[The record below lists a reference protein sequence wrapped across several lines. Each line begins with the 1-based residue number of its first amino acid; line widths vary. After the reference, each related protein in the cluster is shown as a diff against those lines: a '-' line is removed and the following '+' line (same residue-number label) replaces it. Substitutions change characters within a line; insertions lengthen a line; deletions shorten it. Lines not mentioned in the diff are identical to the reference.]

1 MKTESRW
8 LVLLVA
14 ISLLL
19 LLPVYTNAQEATGK
33 IVGTVTDPSGALIPG
48 AKVVVTDLT
57 TKVSRDAVTDGDGD
71 FQVLSLPIG
80 TYQVTVEREGFK
92 KAVGEEQKLLIN
104 QSLRFDFSLE
114 VGSASETVTVAAQSG
129 GVETINPTLGQSVT
143 SRPIVNL
150 PLNGRNVLQLALLQ
164 PGVTETNP
172 GNTGAGGFSI
182 AGSRNDSI
190 TFLLDGGVNNNL
202 LNNGVVFNPNPDTVA
217 EFRIL
222 TSNYTAEYG
231 RNGGGIISVVTKSGS
246 NDFHGS
252 VFDYVRNDR
261 FNANSFF
268 NNRSGTPREVLKRNQ
283 FGFTLGGP
291 IILPRFGEGG
301 ASTYNGRDKA
311 FFFVGYQGQRQV
323 QNLTSTPTTTFSPA
337 ELRGDFSNSASRA
350 DVAAYLLANPFF
362 QSNAALAAQGIIDPA
377 RIDPVAQNYIRAG
390 LIPTSTA
397 PGGTFVTQGSA
408 KNDNDE
414 LTLKF
419 DFNVRSADRFS
430 VTLGASRNPTLAP
443 FSNNNVPGFP
453 VTTSFD
459 RRFANLA
466 YTTVFSPT
474 TLNDFRFTA
483 QRSGQL
489 QGVPAADRPKPADL
503 GIPGIISDA
512 PNGPPILFFG
522 SGLTVGFTFNGP
534 ANLINNTFNF
544 TDTFSMVRGKHNLK
558 FGGNYSAYQNNTQ
571 YAFFVNGAFD
581 FTGLYAT
588 GDGFADFLLGAPDDY
603 LQFGDAPSDI
613 RSKSI
618 YGFAQDEWRV
628 RPNLTLTL
636 GVRYEYNQPKYD
648 KQGRSFSIIPGQ
660 RSTRFPNSPIG
671 LVYPG
676 DLGAP
681 KGSNHSDFNDF
692 APRVGFAWDP
702 FKDGKT
708 SVRGGFGVF
717 YDILKGEDNLQF
729 NGQAPFF
736 GFTFIDYESAVGDG
750 PGAGGFGIFAH
761 PFESVGANNPFPSRP
776 PARDVNFNDTFG
788 PAGDSGVF
796 FVDPNIRSPYS
807 YQYNLSIQR
816 ELVRNLIAEA
826 SYVGSTSR
834 GLTALVDANPFIL
847 GTSNRVLNTT
857 PGNNSGSFS
866 YVNQF
871 RNAADARYDSMQL
884 SLQRPVAETGFLGRT
899 YFTASYTW
907 SHSIDDASGFRNRNS
922 KVPAYNYSQ
931 FRADSDYDVRQRFS
945 FSGGWDLPFE
955 RMLPSL
961 PERLTQGFSIYPIVT
976 YRTGFPL
983 DVFATSVIGGD
994 SRTAA
999 GPSGAGDR
1007 GLTRAN
1013 LTGSGQITYFDPRQE
1028 QRLTNSSGIART
1040 GNFYFNPGLFTTTG
1054 FPSSAQAI
1062 ANPALRTYGTVPRN
1076 SLRGPSRTNFDLAMS
1091 KITPLIGERLSLE
1104 LRAEAF
1110 NVFNTAQFSDPVT
1123 NISSPNFGRITG
1135 TAAPRIMQ
1143 FAAKFIF

>member
-1 MKTESRW
+1 MKIESRW

-19 LLPVYTNAQEATGK
+19 MLPVYTNAQEATGK

-57 TKVSRDAVTDGDGD
+57 TKVSRDAVTDEDGN

-92 KAVGEEQKLLIN
+92 KAIGEEQKLLIN

-182 AGSRNDSI
+182 AGSRNDSV

-268 NNRSGTPREVLKRNQ
+268 NNRDGIAREVLKRNQ
-283 FGFTLGGP
+283 FGFTFGGP

-323 QNLTSTPTTTFSPA
+323 QNLTSPTTTTFSPA

-350 DVAAYLLANPFF
+350 DVAAFLQANPFF

-397 PGGTFVTQGSA
+397 PGGRLVSQGSA

-419 DFNVRSADRFS
+419 DFNVRSADRFA
-430 VTLGASRNPTLAP
+430 VTLGASRNPTLSP
-443 FSNNNVPGFP
+443 FSGVNAPGFP

-459 RRFANLA
+459 RKYANLA
-466 YTTVFSPT
+466 YTMIFSPT

-489 QGVPAADRPKPADL
+489 QNDPAADLPTATQL
-503 GIPGIISDA
+503 GIPGIRSDA
-512 PNGPPILFFG
+512 PNGPPNLSFG
-522 SGLTVGFTFNGP
+522 SGLNIGFNINGP

-544 TDTFSMVRGKHNLK
+544 TDTFSMVRGKHTLK
-558 FGGNYSAYQNNTQ
+558 FGGNYSAYQNNTA
-571 YAFFVNGAFD
+571 YAFFVNGQYYF
-581 FTGLYAT
+581 FGSYAT
-588 GDGFADFLLGAPDDY
+588 GDGFADFLLGAPDFY

-613 RSKSI
+613 RSKSV

-648 KQGRSFSIIPGQ
+648 TQGRSFSLNPGQ
-660 RSTRFPNSPIG
+660 RSTRFPNAPVG
-671 LVYPG
+671 LAFPG
-676 DLGAP
+676 DAGAP
-681 KGSNHSDFNDF
+681 RGSNHSDFNDF
-692 APRVGFAWDP
+692 APRIGFAYDP

-708 SVRGGFGVF
+708 SIRGGFGVF

-729 NGQAPFF
+729 NGQPPFF
-736 GFTFIDYESAVGDG
+736 GFADLDFEDATANRDPNSGFNLLSNPFVT
-750 PGAGGFGIFAH
+750 GGF
-761 PFESVGANNPFPSRP
+761 PNPFPSRP
-776 PARDVNFNDTFG
+776 PASNIDITGTFG
-788 PAGDSGVF
+788 PFAGGGVF
-796 FVDPNIRSPYS
+796 FVDPNIRTPYN

-816 ELVRNLIAEA
+816 ELMRNLVAEA

-847 GTSNRVLNTT
+847 GTSNRVLNTA
-857 PGNNSGSFS
+857 PGNTGSSFS
-866 YVNQF
+866 YVNEF

-884 SLQRPVAETGFLGRT
+884 SLQRAVAETGFLGKT

-945 FSGGWDLPFE
+945 FSGGWDVPFE
-955 RMLPSL
+955 RLLPSL
-961 PERLTQGFSIYPIVT
+961 PERLTKGFSIYPIVT

-983 DVFATSVIGGD
+983 DVFAGSAFTD

-1013 LTGSGQITYFDPRQE
+1013 FTGNGQITYFDPRQV
-1028 QRLTNSSGIART
+1028 QSLTNSSGITRS

-1054 FPSSAQAI
+1054 FPTSAEAI

-1123 NISSPNFGRITG
+1123 NISSPNFGRITS